1 MALVYPI
8 AACLLMLD
16 PLCYNGLTNYTA
28 HAAGLRLYAPPW
40 LEGFALT
47 ASNWTIAALAACAL
61 AGPLA
66 AQTPPPMPLPNQAP
80 IAVPPPATPLPIPA
94 APPAPPAIV
103 TVPPLSVAPPVAP
116 APYVPFRGVPAA
128 PLDEANNGF
137 GIAQQVTRAR
147 GAQARI
153 IWVDAT
159 ANLNR
164 TNSQEKIA
172 TLVGLVK
179 KAGFNTIVFD
189 VKPIVGYTL
198 YPSKFA
204 PKLTSWLNGRTMPLE
219 FDPLAAAVAQAHA
232 QGLQIV
238 ASMNVFSEGHRDV
251 KYGPGYT
258 HPEWQSTLY
267 EPALSLM
274 SSAPGATPYT
284 LSDRADRAP
293 REAGQ
298 LAVYTNVEGM
308 KAAPGAL
315 VALLNADLRVVAVA
329 DGAALPTLSLTV
341 PPGGSAVVGGGAAG
355 EWLRRFAPVGAQVSL
370 LTNSAFVPISA
381 RPEQQVPLMVNP
393 NSPEVQT
400 RILSMV
406 AEVVRGY
413 AVDGV
418 IFDDRLRYAGANA
431 DFSPVT
437 HAQFEAFVGH
447 PVRWPDDVFT
457 YQIQYPSLAKRII
470 PGPSYDSW
478 LVFRTL
484 TIRNWLASAVAT
496 VKAIRPAAQVSVYAG
511 SWYPDYPTLG
521 SNWAADDFSA
531 GLRFLTP
538 SYQKTGFAGLT
549 DWITTGCY
557 YPPGTITDAIAAG
570 RQAGESVEAA
580 GQFSNRAVN
589 DQTFVYAGIALS
601 NYNGH
606 PELLARAL
614 QAAAAST
621 QGVMVFDYSHNID
634 QFWPTFQ
641 AAFSSPATPP
651 QAVPGLLDEVRR
663 QRAARK
669 AAGTPDP
676 PVVLSGGTPGTGL

>member
-1 MALVYPI
+1 V
-8 AACLLMLD
+8 
-16 PLCYNGLTNYTA
+16 
-28 HAAGLRLYAPPW
+28 
-40 LEGFALT
+40 
-47 ASNWTIAALAACAL
+47 
-61 AGPLA
+61 
-66 AQTPPPMPLPNQAP
+66 
-80 IAVPPPATPLPIPA
+80 
-94 APPAPPAIV
+94 
-103 TVPPLSVAPPVAP
+103 
-116 APYVPFRGVPAA
+116 
-128 PLDEANNGF
+128 PLDEADNGW
-137 GIAQQVTRAR
+137 GIAQQTARAK
-147 GAQARI
+147 GLQARI

-164 TNSQEKIA
+164 VNTAPKIA
-172 TLVGLVK
+172 EMVGLIK

-204 PKLTSWLNGRTMPLE
+204 PKLTTWLNGKSLPAD
-219 FDPLAAAVAQAHA
+219 FDPLAVMTAQAHA
-232 QGLQIV
+232 NGLQIV

-267 EPALSLM
+267 EPSLTVM
-274 SSAPGATPYT
+274 SNAPGAAPYS
-284 LSDRADRAP
+284 LSDRANLSP
-293 REAGQ
+293 RSPEM
-298 LAVYTNVEGM
+298 LSVYTDSGNL
-308 KAAPGAL
+308 KAQPGTAM
-315 VALLNADLRVVAVA
+315 ALLNADGRVVAQV
-329 DGAALPTLSLTV
+329 DGAAIASISANV
-341 PPGGSAVVGGGAAG
+341 PAGGSALVGGGPAG
-355 EWLRRFAPVGAQVSL
+355 DWLRKYATVGAQVSL
-370 LTNSAFVPISA
+370 LTNAGFVPISA

-393 NSPEVQT
+393 NDPAVQT
-400 RILSMV
+400 RILNMV

-413 AVDGV
+413 PVDGV
-418 IFDDRLRYAGANA
+418 IFDDRLRYAGSNA

-437 HAQFEAFVGH
+437 HAQFEAFLGH

-457 YQIQYPSLAKRII
+457 YQVAYPSLTKRII
-470 PGPSYDSW
+470 PGPNYDAW

-496 VKAIRPAAQVSVYAG
+496 VKAIRPTAQVSVYAG

-538 SYQKTGFAGLT
+538 SYQKTGFAGLI
-549 DWITTGCY
+549 DWLTTGCY
-557 YPPGTITDAIAAG
+557 YPPATLADAVAEG
-570 RQAGESVEAA
+570 RSSGESTEAA

-589 DQTFVYAGIALS
+589 DQTWVYAGIALS

-634 QFWPTFQ
+634 QFWPTFA
-641 AAFSSPATPP
+641 AAFATPAMPP
-651 QAVPGLLDEVRR
+651 QAMPGLLDDVRK
-663 QRAARK
+663 QHAAHK
-669 AAGTPDP
+669 ASGQPDP
-676 PVVLSGGTPGTGL
+676 PVILSGGTPGTGL

>member
-1 MALVYPI
+1 M
-8 AACLLMLD
+8 
-16 PLCYNGLTNYTA
+16 LCYNGLTT
-28 HAAGLRLYAPPW
+28 HAAGPRFVPSL

-47 ASNWTIAALAACAL
+47 FPNWTVAALALCAL
-61 AGPLA
+61 SGSLD
-66 AQTPPPMPLPNQAP
+66 AQTPPMPAPNQNQAP
-80 IAVPPPATPLPIPA
+80 TAVPPPAGTLPSPVN
-94 APPAPPAIV
+94 PPPPPPAIV
-103 TVPPLSVAPPVAP
+103 QAPPLAVAPPVA
-116 APYVPFRGVPAA
+116 ALPYVPFKGIPAA
-128 PLDEANNGF
+128 PLDEASNGI

-204 PKLTSWLNGRTMPLE
+204 PKLTTWLGGRTMPLE

-232 QGLQIV
+232 QGVQIV

-267 EPALSLM
+267 EPALSVM
-274 SSAPGATPYT
+274 SSAQGASPYS

-293 REAGQ
+293 REVGQ
-298 LAVYTNVEGM
+298 LAVYTSVEGM
-308 KAAPGAL
+308 KAQPGAL
-315 VALLNADLRVVAVA
+315 VSLLDASLRVVAQA
-329 DGAALPTLSLTV
+329 DGAALPALSLTV
-341 PPGGSAVVGGGAAG
+341 PPGGSALVGGSAAG
-355 EWLRRFAPVGAQVSL
+355 DWLRRYAPVGAQISL

-381 RPEQQVPLMVNP
+381 RPEQQVPLMMNP
-393 NSPEVQT
+393 NNPEVQT
-400 RILSMV
+400 RILNMV

-418 IFDDRLRYAGANA
+418 IFDDRMRYAGANA
-431 DFSPVT
+431 DFSPITRV
-437 HAQFEAFVGH
+437 QFEAFLGH
-447 PVRWPDDVFT
+447 PIRWPDDVFT
-457 YQIQYPSLAKRII
+457 YQVQYPSLAKRII
-470 PGPSYDSW
+470 PGPAYDSW

-496 VKAIRPAAQVSVYAG
+496 VKAIRPTAQVSVYAG

-557 YPPGTITDAIAAG
+557 YPPGTISDAIAAG
-570 RQAGESVEAA
+570 RPAGESVEAA

-634 QFWPTFQ
+634 QFWPTFA
-641 AAFSSPATPP
+641 AAFATPATPP
-651 QAVPGLLDEVRR
+651 QAVPGLLDDIRR
-663 QRAARK
+663 QHAAHK
-669 AAGTPDP
+669 ASGLPDP
-676 PVVLSGGTPGTGL
+676 PVVLYSGTPGTGL

>member
-1 MALVYPI
+1 MVSP
-8 AACLLMLD
+8 
-16 PLCYNGLTNYTA
+16 PTA
-28 HAAGLRLYAPPW
+28 P
-40 LEGFALT
+40 T
-47 ASNWTIAALAACAL
+47 
-61 AGPLA
+61 
-66 AQTPPPMPLPNQAP
+66 
-80 IAVPPPATPLPIPA
+80 
-94 APPAPPAIV
+94 
-103 TVPPLSVAPPVAP
+103 
-116 APYVPFRGVPAA
+116 PYVPFHGVPAA
-128 PLDEANNGF
+128 PLDEADNGW
-137 GIAQQVTRAR
+137 GIAQQTARAK
-147 GAQARI
+147 ALQARV
-153 IWVDAT
+153 IWVDGT

-164 TNSQEKIA
+164 VNTAPKIA
-172 TLVGLVK
+172 EMVGLIK

-204 PKLTSWLNGRTMPLE
+204 PKLTTWLNGKTLPAD
-219 FDPLAAAVAQAHA
+219 FDPLAVMVAQAHA
-232 QGLQIV
+232 NGLQIV

-267 EPALSLM
+267 EPSLTMM
-274 SSAPGATPYT
+274 SNAPGAAPYP
-284 LSDRADRAP
+284 LSDRANLPP
-293 REAGQ
+293 RSPEM
-298 LAVYTNVEGM
+298 LSVYTDGGNL
-308 KAAPGAL
+308 KAQPGT
-315 VALLNADLRVVAVA
+315 VMVLLNADARVVAQV
-329 DGAALPTLSLTV
+329 DGAAIGAISATIPG
-341 PPGGSAVVGGGAAG
+341 GGSALVGGGPAG
-355 EWLRRFAPVGAQVSL
+355 DWLRKFAPVGAQVSQ
-370 LTNSAFVPISA
+370 LTNAGFVPISA

-393 NSPEVQT
+393 NDPVVQT
-400 RILSMV
+400 RILNMI

-413 AVDGV
+413 SVDGV

-437 HAQFEAFVGH
+437 HAQFEAFLGH
-447 PVRWPDDVFT
+447 PVRWPDDIFT
-457 YQIQYPSLAKRII
+457 YQVAYPSLAKRIV
-470 PGPSYDSW
+470 PGPNYDAW

-538 SYQKTGFAGLT
+538 TYQKTGFAGLI
-549 DWITTGCY
+549 DWLTTGCY
-557 YPPGTITDAIAAG
+557 YPPGTITDAVADG
-570 RQAGESVEAA
+570 RSAGESVEAA

-589 DQTFVYAGIALS
+589 DQTWVYAGIALS

-634 QFWPTFQ
+634 QFWPTFA
-641 AAFSSPATPP
+641 AAFATPATPP
-651 QAVPGLLDEVRR
+651 QAVPGLLDDVRK
-663 QRAARK
+663 QHAAHK
-669 AAGTPDP
+669 ASGQPDP
-676 PVVLSGGTPGTGL
+676 PVILYGGTPGTGL